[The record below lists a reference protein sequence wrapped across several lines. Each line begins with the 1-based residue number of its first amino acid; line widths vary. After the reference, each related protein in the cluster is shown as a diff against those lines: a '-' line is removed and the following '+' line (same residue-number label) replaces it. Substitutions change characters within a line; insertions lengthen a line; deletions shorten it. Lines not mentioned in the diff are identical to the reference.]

1 MFFTVSKLFWMFFAP
16 THFLTLLIISATI
29 LLNTK
34 YERLGRRLA
43 FASVVLFV
51 VIGILPTGT
60 WLTLPLENRFAR
72 PDWPAHVDG
81 VLVLGGGLGSEI
93 IASRGVP
100 ATVSSEARVVGAF
113 ELARRYPNA
122 RVVFSGGSGQLGGG
136 GGADADGAKYIF
148 AQMGLD
154 PKRLILENRSRN
166 TGENIVFSQKIVN
179 PRPGEVW
186 VLATSAIHMP
196 RAMHIAR
203 RAHWKMIAW
212 PTDYSTT
219 PKEFGSLFAV
229 PENLGATD
237 SAIHEWI
244 GLLAYR

>member
-1 MFFTVSKLFWMFFAP
+1 MFFIVSKLFWMFFAP
-16 THFLTLLIISATI
+16 SHLLALLVISAAM

-43 FASVVLFV
+43 FASAVLFA

-60 WLTLPLENRFAR
+60 WLTLPLEAR
-72 PDWPAHVDG
+72 YTRPAWPAHIDG

-93 IASRGVP
+93 IESRGVP
-100 ATVSSEARVVGAF
+100 ASKTSEARVVGAF

-122 RVVFSGGSGQLGGG
+122 RIVFSGGSGQLGGG
-136 GGADADGAKYIF
+136 AGDTVGAKYIF

-154 PKRLILENRSRN
+154 PKRLILEGRSRN
-166 TGENIVFSQKIVN
+166 TGENIAFSQKIVN

-219 PKEFGSLFAV
+219 RRDFGDFFAV
-229 PENLGATD
+229 PGNLEATD
-237 SAIHEWI
+237 NAIHEWI